1 MKSKHFFP
9 TRDDLFLQ
17 WVVSFLENLRQALTR
32 FNFPQDEYQRLVQL
46 RDAYSAALAAAKNPA
61 TRTKA
66 AVQLKNDTKKELE
79 NTLRQD
85 IKEFLLFNRN
95 VTDEDRDNLGLP
107 IHDTKPTP
115 VPPPAHE
122 PEITFAMPSPAVV
135 EIHIRDKN
143 ETGRAKPYGVHGA
156 EVKWLLAATPDAP
169 PPTDWEELL
178 HSSFATRTPMRMTFS
193 GHDRGKRLFLAAR
206 WENNRG
212 EKGPWTEIFSAI
224 VP

>member
-9 TRDDLFLQ
+9 TTDDLFLQ
-17 WVVSFLENLRQALTR
+17 WSVSFLENLLQSLTR

-46 RDAYSAALAAAKNPA
+46 RDAYAAALAAAKNPA

-85 IKEFLLFNRN
+85 IKEFLMFNRH

-115 VPPPAHE
+115 IPPPAYE
-122 PEITFAMPSPAVV
+122 PEITFTTPSPAIL
-135 EIHIRDKN
+135 EIHIRAKN
-143 ETGRAKPYGVHGA
+143 EVGRAKPYGVHGA
-156 EVKWLLAATPDAP
+156 EVKWLLATSPDAP
-169 PPTDWEELL
+169 PPVDWDELL
-178 HSSFATRTPMRMTFS
+178 HSSFATRSPLRMTFN
-193 GHDRGKRLFLAAR
+193 GYDRGKRLFFAAR